1 MKEIFTQYAAYN
13 VWANTQFADIIR
25 SITPSYTDREIESS
39 FPSIRATVN
48 HIRSAEHI
56 WLCRIKDEPITSWPQ
71 YDEYESNNDLAD
83 AWLKGSK
90 QILSFAEQLTYEQFA
105 QEYAYKDM
113 KGNTHTDVLSN
124 IFMHLF
130 NHSSFHRGQL
140 VTLFRQ
146 SGISTIPR
154 SDYIVYARELKV

>member
-1 MKEIFTQYAAYN
+1 MQYAAFN
-13 VWANTQFADIIR
+13 VWANSQFADIIR
-25 SITPSYTDREIESS
+25 GITPSYIDREVVSS
-39 FPSIRATVN
+39 FPNIRATIN

-56 WLCRIKDEPITSWPQ
+56 WLNRLNGTPITEWPQ
-71 YDEYESNNDLAD
+71 YNELETTNNLAD
-83 AWLKGSK
+83 AWLQGSRD
-90 QILSFAEQLTYEQFA
+90 ILAFVEQLTDEQFA
-105 QEYAYKDM
+105 EEYNYKDM
-113 KGNTHTDVLSN
+113 AGNTHTDILSN

-154 SDYIVYARELKV
+154 SDYIVYARGLKV

>member
-13 VWANTQFADIIR
+13 VWANTQFAEIIR
-25 SITPSYTDREIESS
+25 GITPSYTDREIESS
-39 FPSIRATVN
+39 YPSIRTTIN

-56 WLCRIKDEPITSWPQ
+56 WLCRLQGKPITSWPK
-71 YDEYESNNDLAD
+71 YDQHEYTNNLAD
-83 AWLKGSK
+83 AWLQGSRD
-90 QILSFAEQLTYEQFA
+90 ILAFVEQLTDEQFT
-105 QEYAYKDM
+105 QEYEYKDM
-113 KGNTHTDVLSN
+113 SGNTHTDVLSN

-154 SDYIVYARELKV
+154 SDYIVYARGLKV

>member
-13 VWANTQFADIIR
+13 LWASTQFAEIIR
-25 SITPSYTDREIESS
+25 GITPSYTDREIESS
-39 FPSIRATVN
+39 YPSIRATIN
-48 HIRSAEHI
+48 HIRSAEYI
-56 WLCRIKDEPITSWPQ
+56 WLSRLQHESVTEWPQ
-71 YDEYESNNDLAD
+71 ISDTESTNDLAD
-83 AWLKGSK
+83 GWLKGA
-90 QILSFAEQLTYEQFA
+90 QAILSFVEQLTDEEFA
-105 QEYAYKDM
+105 QEYEYKDM
-113 KGNTHTDVLSN
+113 KGNAHTDILSN

-154 SDYIVYARELKV
+154 SDYIVYARGLKV